1 MKNKQNSSIILDL
14 QESQSL
20 FPSLIVSLLQKS
32 LRKFETFANV
42 SLDLYIDQES
52 HRKFQGGAF
61 DLVGMER
68 EVASEAIIIINKGMH
83 TQTW

>member
-1 MKNKQNSSIILDL
+1 M
-14 QESQSL
+14 
-20 FPSLIVSLLQKS
+20 
-32 LRKFETFANV
+32 RKVIENFKEKTG
-42 SLDLYIDQES
+42 
-52 HRKFQGGAF
+52 GGAF

>member
-1 MKNKQNSSIILDL
+1 VLCFRWVGLKNKQNSSILLDL

-32 LRKFETFANV
+32 QRKFETFANV

-61 DLVGMER
+61 
-68 EVASEAIIIINKGMH
+68 SEAIIIINKGMH